1 MRIVKGLRKWRWWLV
16 GLAGLGILFGLLAQ
30 TLLVFEFPK
39 EFPTTKVV
47 VVFVSL
53 LIVLAIAGL
62 FLRRANLIKAKS
74 KRPATN
80 VPSAHGTTGGTNID
94 WTPWASSALV
104 IASFTLL
111 FILIAIFF
119 PALWEWLLGQGKVFG
134 LLVVTILVVALAAKY
149 KPVWW
154 LVVIMGT
161 VLLFSWTS
169 FPPNPLDWRQ
179 SNLVKANQAT
189 TERQAT
195 ASGARATDRWELCWS
210 KIPSSTALD
219 PKVREK
225 CNPVISFDFQT
236 SGKPKRLEAQYES
249 AGIPRRT
256 FLEWDSETDGSC
268 WQEDPPTRGRFQLKD
283 IGGAYRGWCVNSDTK
298 EEGILWL
305 VKK

>member
-1 MRIVKGLRKWRWWLV
+1 MGIVKTIREWRWPLV
-16 GLAGLGILFGLLAQ
+16 VLAGLSILFGLLPQ
-30 TLLVFEFPK
+30 TLPTFEFLK
-39 EFPTTKVV
+39 KVTVLEVV

-53 LIVLAIAGL
+53 IAVLTVVGL
-62 FLRRANLIKAKS
+62 FFRRANLNKAKS
-74 KRPATN
+74 KRPVSANPSVPGATEK
-80 VPSAHGTTGGTNID
+80 TKTD

-104 IASFTLL
+104 IVSFTLL

-119 PALWEWLLGQGKVFG
+119 PALWEWFLGQGKVFG
-134 LLVVTILVVALAAKY
+134 LLVVTILVVALATKY

-179 SNLVKANQAT
+179 SSLAKANQAT
-189 TERQAT
+189 TERWAT
-195 ASGARATDRWELCWS
+195 ASGVSDHWELCWA

-225 CNPVISFDFQT
+225 CNPVVSFDFQT
-236 SGKPKRLEAQYES
+236 SGKPRRLEAQYES
-249 AGIPRRT
+249 AGILRRT

-268 WQEDPPTRGRFQLKD
+268 WQEDPPAKGRFQLKD